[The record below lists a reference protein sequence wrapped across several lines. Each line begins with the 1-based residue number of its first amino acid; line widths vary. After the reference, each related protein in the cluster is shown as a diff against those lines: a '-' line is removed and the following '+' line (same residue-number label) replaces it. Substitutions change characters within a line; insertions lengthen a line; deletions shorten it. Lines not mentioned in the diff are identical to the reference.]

1 MGPADADRPAGSEP
15 GALTASL
22 TMALIAVGSQLR
34 DRLDEHL
41 AANEITRRHLG
52 ALGHLAAAPELS
64 TSDLARRAR
73 VTPQSMRATVAH
85 LESLGAIEHRRHG
98 QGRASELIV
107 TDTGHQLL
115 RQARQ
120 VVAEIDD
127 ELAKSIDHTERLRD
141 SLIAIAFGLRDRPG
155 DLNP

>member
-1 MGPADADRPAGSEP
+1 MGPADADRPARSEP
-15 GALTASL
+15 RALTASL

-41 AANEITRRHLG
+41 AANEITLRHLG

-73 VTPQSMRATVAH
+73 VTPQSMRATVDH
-85 LESLGAIEHRRHG
+85 LEALGAIEHRRHG
-98 QGRASELIV
+98 QGRASELVV
-107 TDTGHQLL
+107 TDTGKELL

-120 VVAEIDD
+120 VVADIDD
-127 ELAKSIDHTERLRD
+127 ELGTGIDHPDRLRD
-141 SLIAIAFGLRDRPG
+141 SLLAIAFGLRDRPG
-155 DLNP
+155 DPNP